1 MPSSDHPILEY
12 LSFRLD
18 RLSELSKAAGSQFY
32 ENEFGV
38 TVRDLRVLR
47 LVALEPGLTLSRL
60 IELSLLEKTQV
71 SKLVSA
77 LVRQGLLSRQI
88 GELDARQINLFLST
102 EGESMVKR
110 TYERGNTLEKAL
122 LATLTEAELK
132 TFNRCIDKLTDT
144 LEHRARDA
152 GHEGA
157 ARVKPKR
164 AA

>member
-1 MPSSDHPILEY
+1 MSASDHPILEY

-18 RLSELSKAAGSQFY
+18 RLSELSKAAGSKYY
-32 ENEFGV
+32 EDEFGV

-77 LVRQGLLSRQI
+77 LVRQGLLCRQI
-88 GELDARQINLFLST
+88 GELDARQINLFLSA
-102 EGESMVKR
+102 EGERMVKR
-110 TYERGNTLEKAL
+110 TYERGNTLENAL

-132 TFNRCIDKLTDT
+132 TFNRCIDKLTET
-144 LEHRARDA
+144 LERRAQ
-152 GHEGA
+152 GA
-157 ARVKPKR
+157 AGEPGRVGRKR

>member
-1 MPSSDHPILEY
+1 MPASDHPILEY

-18 RLSELSKAAGSQFY
+18 RLSELSKAAGSQYY

-47 LVALEPGLTLSRL
+47 LVALEPGLTLGRL
-60 IELSLLEKTQV
+60 IELSLLEKTLV

-77 LVRQGLLSRQI
+77 LVRQGLLRRQI
-88 GELDARQINLFLST
+88 GEVDARQINLFLSA

-110 TYERGNTLEKAL
+110 TYERGNTLEKDF

-132 TFNRCIDKLTDT
+132 IFNRCIDKLTDT
-144 LEHRARDA
+144 LERRAKNA
-152 GHEGA
+152 GSDDPGSA
-157 ARVKPKR
+157 KPKR